1 MKICV
6 ITGSRAEYGLLKNII
21 HQIKKDRD
29 LHLKLVVTGSHLSK
43 KFGNTYKEITQ
54 DGFKID
60 KKINIKLKS
69 STVKSIVNSINLCMS
84 KLVDVYKKIQ
94 PNIIIVLGDRYESFA
109 ATVAACI
116 SRIPIAH
123 IHGGEATEGLIDESL
138 RHSMTKMSHIHFV
151 AAEEYKKKVIQ
162 LGEKPKNVFL
172 VGGLGVDSIKNLKL
186 LNKKDLESQLSF
198 KFNEKNL
205 LINFHPETLNKN
217 YSIKFFNSFLN
228 ELKKLKNTN
237 LIFTMSNSDVDGDYI
252 ISSIKKFSKK
262 HKNVFLFKSIGQLN
276 YLSLLKYVDGMVGNS
291 SSGLLEM
298 PSFKKGSINIGNR
311 QLGRL
316 KSTSVIDTNYDINE
330 IKKSIKFLY
339 SKKFKKILKF
349 SKNPYGEGGA
359 SKKIVS
365 ILKKIKLKNILIK
378 KFYLIS

>member
-172 VGGLGVDSIKNLKL
+172 VGGLGVDSIK
-186 LNKKDLESQLSF
+186 
-198 KFNEKNL
+198 
-205 LINFHPETLNKN
+205 T
-217 YSIKFFNSFLN
+217 
-228 ELKKLKNTN
+228 
-237 LIFTMSNSDVDGDYI
+237 
-252 ISSIKKFSKK
+252 
-262 HKNVFLFKSIGQLN
+262 
-276 YLSLLKYVDGMVGNS
+276 
-291 SSGLLEM
+291 
-298 PSFKKGSINIGNR
+298 
-311 QLGRL
+311 
-316 KSTSVIDTNYDINE
+316 
-330 IKKSIKFLY
+330 
-339 SKKFKKILKF
+339 
-349 SKNPYGEGGA
+349 
-359 SKKIVS
+359 
-365 ILKKIKLKNILIK
+365 
-378 KFYLIS
+378 